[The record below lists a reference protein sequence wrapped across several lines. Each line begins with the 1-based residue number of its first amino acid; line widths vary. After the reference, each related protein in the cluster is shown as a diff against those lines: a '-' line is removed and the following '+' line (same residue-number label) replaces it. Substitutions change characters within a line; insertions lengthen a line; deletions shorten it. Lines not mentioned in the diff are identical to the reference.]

1 MFRGGNQSMIL
12 AIAIMLSALTI
23 FNADRRRSAGVELDY
38 GHHDRL
44 LVDEVNELH
53 VKMMGVPRY
62 GGGDDQRVRFQLR
75 PMLPDSGAR
84 FGAAVDF
91 SEFEP
96 LARLHER
103 RKQRLKARATANA
116 APAAAA
122 AAAPAAAAAAAPAA
136 AAAAAPAA
144 TAHAAAAAA
153 PAATADVDDGASA
166 APPGACTHG
175 RGPDC
180 SACAELKRRHAHAT
194 AATAATATS
203 ATAAV
208 TARCE

>member
-103 RKQRLKARATANA
+103 RKQRLKAR
-116 APAAAA
+116 PAAN
-122 AAAPAAAAAAAPAA
+122 AAPAAAAAAAPAA

-153 PAATADVDDGASA
+153 PAATADVDDGTSA

>member
-122 AAAPAAAAAAAPAA
+122 ADAKAWQFELFSGENPRPSVA
-136 AAAAAPAA
+136 
-144 TAHAAAAAA
+144 
-153 PAATADVDDGASA
+153 GAVRNVLS
-166 APPGACTHG
+166 
-175 RGPDC
+175 
-180 SACAELKRRHAHAT
+180 SEELHST
-194 AATAATATS
+194 AA
-203 ATAAV
+203 
-208 TARCE
+208 